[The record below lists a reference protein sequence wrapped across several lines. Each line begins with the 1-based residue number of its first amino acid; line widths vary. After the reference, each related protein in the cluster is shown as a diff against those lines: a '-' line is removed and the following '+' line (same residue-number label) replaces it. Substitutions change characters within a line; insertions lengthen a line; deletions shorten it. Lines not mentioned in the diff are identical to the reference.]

1 MSIPKNNLQQ
11 LFEEYINE
19 CRYSRGLRT
28 QTVVGYK
35 AVFSHF
41 SAMMPEVTEVRSL
54 TVEMLNEFFKRIKT
68 RERIVGKNTLKVGLE
83 DSTVKTYGNKLNAFF
98 VWSIRR
104 KLITENPLSHI
115 KLRHPEYKDKR
126 ALETGEVHKIFTAV
140 TLHSKTPL
148 ILRRDTAMV
157 ALLFFCGL
165 RLGEFISLQVIDI
178 DMEKQ
183 ILSVR
188 AETSK
193 SKKTR
198 YVPIHPTA
206 LLHLREYIKERNKSG
221 YKTEKLL
228 VSSNSDKGLSRHGLK
243 HWVKRHSKLSGVKFH
258 LHRFRH
264 AFACN
269 LARNNAN
276 IIKIQKLMGHADPR
290 MTSTY
295 LRSITVEDCR
305 DDINKLSI

>member
-1 MSIPKNNLQQ
+1 MSIPKQNLKQ

-19 CRYSRGLRT
+19 CQYSRGLRP
-28 QTVVGYK
+28 QTITGYK
-35 AVFSHF
+35 ATFNHF
-41 SAMMPEVTEVRSL
+41 FAMMPEVTVLQSL

-68 RERIVGKNTLKVGLE
+68 RERIVGKNTIRIGLE
-83 DSTVKTYGNKLNAFF
+83 DSTVKTYGTKLNAFF
-98 VWSIRR
+98 VWLIQR
-104 KLITENPLSHI
+104 KLMTENPLASI

-126 ALETGEVHKIFTAV
+126 ALEIEEVHRIFTAV
-140 TLHSKTPL
+140 TLHSKTSL
-148 ILRRDTAMV
+148 ILKRDTAMV

-165 RLGEFISLQVIDI
+165 RLGEFISLHVTDV
-178 DMEKQ
+178 DLEKQ
-183 ILSVR
+183 LLTVR
-188 AETSK
+188 AKTSK

-206 LLHLREYIKERNKSG
+206 MLHLQEYIKERNKKG
-221 YKTEKLL
+221 FKTELL
-228 VSSNSDKGLSRHGLK
+228 FVASNNDRGLSRHGLK
-243 HWVKRHSKLSGVKFH
+243 HWVKRLSKLSGIKFH

-269 LARNNAN
+269 LAKNNAN

-295 LRSITVEDCR
+295 LRSITIEDCR
-305 DDINKLSI
+305 NDINRLSI